1 MTDTRWRRPVPTHY
15 IVLMP
20 DVSAGPGTSPG
31 HFIDLASWKRREH
44 FDLYRTF
51 ASPFFSVCVE
61 LDVTPLRERC
71 HGPDGPHFSL
81 ASIFLALRCANATEA
96 FRMRVRDKG
105 VWIHDRIAISPT
117 ILRADETFAFS
128 RFEPAANFGDF
139 VRSNA
144 AELSR
149 ARRPAPLVAGHPD
162 DDVIYQSTLP
172 WIRFTGFSNAMPG
185 GGESIPRIVFGKC
198 SKDGSKWRLPVGVEV
213 HHAVV
218 DGIDVGR
225 FLERLENAFASPEEP
240 GGGAS

>member
-1 MTDTRWRRPVPTHY
+1 
-15 IVLMP
+15 MP
-20 DVSAGPGTSPG
+20 DDQAGAKKARG

-44 FDLYRTF
+44 FELYRTF
-51 ASPFFSVCVE
+51 AMPFFSVCTE
-61 LDVTPLRERC
+61 LDATALRERC
-71 HGPDGPHFSL
+71 SGPDGPHFSL

-96 FRMRVRDKG
+96 FRMRLRGNG
-105 VWIHDRIAISPT
+105 VWIHDQVAISPT

-172 WIRFTGFSNAMPG
+172 WVRFTGFSNAMPG
-185 GGESIPRIVFGKC
+185 GEESIPRIVFGKC
-198 SKDGSKWRLPVGVEV
+198 SKDGSKWCLPVGVEV
-213 HHAVV
+213 HHSVV

-225 FLERLENAFASPEEP
+225 FLERLENALAAPDEIA
-240 GGGAS
+240 GAPS